1 MLANFLGK
9 SKPINFIILLS
20 LFTCLFLCASFSQ
33 FSAQN
38 FNLFSLLKIAGFLGF
53 YFSVFFFY
61 NFIVSKNNL
70 TFDNFYAFFI
80 FTILLSYF
88 LPIIISFKAMIT
100 LLLYTLFLRKI
111 YSLKSHKKIL
121 KKLFDSGFWLG
132 VLFLINPFT
141 AIFSILIYSAI
152 FLHQKA
158 IIHNLLTPIIGFLI
172 PGILYCT
179 HCLWFDQLY
188 LFTNLFYFEIPA
200 SLSFYADTAFYWTT
214 ISILG
219 LSLLSL
225 IVKSPKTLS
234 INNSFKKSWLLLM
247 LNLSVG
253 VLFALIVP
261 NKNGVELLF
270 LALPATIIIANGIE
284 LIASKFIKNLFFMV
298 LLASAVGFPFLL

>member
-88 LPIIISFKAMIT
+88 LPIIISFKSLIT

-111 YSLKSHKKIL
+111 YSLKSHKKTL

-225 IVKSPKTLS
+225 IVKSPKALS

-284 LIASKFIKNLFFMV
+284 LIASKFIKNLFFIV
-298 LLASAVGFPFLL
+298 LLASAFGFPFLL

>member
-100 LLLYTLFLRKI
+100 LLLYSLFLRKI

-214 ISILG
+214 ISVLG

-253 VLFALIVP
+253 VLFALLVP

-270 LALPATIIIANGIE
+270 LAFPATIIIANGIE
-284 LIASKFIKNLFFMV
+284 LIASKFIKNLFFIV
-298 LLASAVGFPFLL
+298 LLASAVCFPFLL

>member
-88 LPIIISFKAMIT
+88 LPIIISFKALIT
-100 LLLYTLFLRKI
+100 LLLYSLFLRKI

-225 IVKSPKTLS
+225 IVKSPKALS

>member
-88 LPIIISFKAMIT
+88 LPIIISFKALIT
-100 LLLYTLFLRKI
+100 LLLYSLFLRKI

-214 ISILG
+214 ISVLG

-253 VLFALIVP
+253 VLFALLVP

-270 LALPATIIIANGIE
+270 LAFPATIIIANGIE
-284 LIASKFIKNLFFMV
+284 LIASKFIKNLFFIV
-298 LLASAVGFPFLL
+298 LLASAVCFPFLL

>member
-100 LLLYTLFLRKI
+100 LLLYSLFLRKI

-158 IIHNLLTPIIGFLI
+158 IIHNLLTPIVGFLI
-172 PGILYCT
+172 PGVLYCT

-214 ISILG
+214 ISVLG

-270 LALPATIIIANGIE
+270 LAFPATIIIANGIE
-284 LIASKFIKNLFFMV
+284 LIASKFIKNLFFIV
-298 LLASAVGFPFLL
+298 LLASAVYFPFLL

>member
-100 LLLYTLFLRKI
+100 LLLYSLFLRKI

-158 IIHNLLTPIIGFLI
+158 IIHNLLTPIVGFLI
-172 PGILYCT
+172 PGVLYCT

-214 ISILG
+214 ISVLG

-270 LALPATIIIANGIE
+270 LAFPATIIIANGIE
-284 LIASKFIKNLFFMV
+284 LIASKFIKNLFFIV
-298 LLASAVGFPFLL
+298 LLASAVCFPFLL

>member
-88 LPIIISFKAMIT
+88 LPIIISFKALIT
-100 LLLYTLFLRKI
+100 LLLYSLFLRKI

>member
-100 LLLYTLFLRKI
+100 LLLYSLFLRKI

-158 IIHNLLTPIIGFLI
+158 IIHNLLTPIVGFLI
-172 PGILYCT
+172 PGVLYCT

-214 ISILG
+214 ISVLG

-253 VLFALIVP
+253 VLFALLVP

-270 LALPATIIIANGIE
+270 LAFPATIIIANGIE
-284 LIASKFIKNLFFMV
+284 LIASKFIKNLFFIV
-298 LLASAVGFPFLL
+298 LLASAVCFPFLL

>member
-88 LPIIISFKAMIT
+88 LPIIISFKALIT
-100 LLLYTLFLRKI
+100 LLLYSLFLRKI

-132 VLFLINPFT
+132 ILFLINPFT

-225 IVKSPKTLS
+225 IVKSPKALS

-270 LALPATIIIANGIE
+270 LAFPATIIIANGIE
-284 LIASKFIKNLFFMV
+284 LIASKFIKNLFFIV